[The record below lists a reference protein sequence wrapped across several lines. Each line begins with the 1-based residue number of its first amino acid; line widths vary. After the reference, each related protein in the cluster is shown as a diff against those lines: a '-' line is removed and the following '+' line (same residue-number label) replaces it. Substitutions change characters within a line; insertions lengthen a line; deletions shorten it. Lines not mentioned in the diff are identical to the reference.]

1 MTNKIFSSFFC
12 VAFCIFGCST
22 LFSNKEEQAILKA
35 EIYPIVVILDKPP
48 KNEIFQIRENGPYL
62 GAKDYKLSYF
72 DDNLIRNYI
81 VPDYENNGDTI
92 HIATG
97 RERLELAHNIR
108 NLDIIHFYLRQGD
121 TLLISYQGQAPVPKL
136 LNRDTRTY
144 DLDYDIRKA
153 EFVNEG
159 DYSAIMKRSA
169 MSLFFNYSPE
179 SNVPMIDQIR
189 SFDQELLDQAYV
201 ENEKERSFLDSIF
214 QSNRISEKEYHFYS
228 KNIEFKKRQLD
239 YVNRNLANKEHLNEF
254 YMQYDS
260 EWLGM
265 LEFRKA
271 FNKYI
276 DHFAG
281 LHHIPVIRK
290 SNGQAKDYCVLYDSI
305 VVSKSIEENLKQMA
319 LYNCLERILNKYP
332 VSDSKHYIKLYEQQ
346 FNDTVRS
353 DILVKKYKLDIP
365 VQNDLLLKD
374 KDGKAY
380 QYTEIIEQSEGK
392 VIYVDFWASWCG
404 PCIKALP
411 YSFSLHNDYEEVL
424 FIYLSIDDSFE
435 KWQKSIKKHGLEEKE
450 HSYFIENRHTSSLL
464 ENLSLDVI
472 PRYLMYNKRG
482 DLEHKNAPGPKGSD
496 IRELLERH
504 VEM

>member
-1 MTNKIFSSFFC
+1 MRGRFFLIIIFLSFF
-12 VAFCIFGCST
+12 VLSCSNQKGEEDRN
-22 LFSNKEEQAILKA
+22 LESNS
-35 EIYPIVVILDKPP
+35 IVVILNDPP

-97 RERLELAHNIR
+97 RERLELAHNIS

-121 TLLISYQGQAPVPKL
+121 TLLINYQGQTPVPKL

-153 EFVNEG
+153 EFLNEG
-159 DYSAIMKRSA
+159 AYSAIMKRGA
-169 MSLFFNYSPE
+169 IPLFFNYSPE
-179 SNVPMIDQIR
+179 SNVPMMDQIR

-214 QSNRISEKEYHFYS
+214 QSNQISPDLYHIFK
-228 KNIEFKKRQLD
+228 KNIEFNKLQLD
-239 YVNRNLANKEHLNEF
+239 YENRNLANTDNLGE
-254 YMQYDS
+254 YYPTYDS
-260 EWLGM
+260 TWFGM

-271 FNKYI
+271 FDLYI
-276 DHFAG
+276 EHLAV
-281 LHHIPVIRK
+281 LHNVSVINK
-290 SNGQAKDYCVLYDSI
+290 SNSNLTDYRVLFDSI
-305 VVSKSIEENLKQMA
+305 ATSKYLDKIAKQMA
-319 LYNCLERILNKYP
+319 LYNCLENIITKFP
-332 VSDSKHYIKLYEQQ
+332 ISDSRHYIELYEQQ
-346 FNDTVRS
+346 FNDTIRS
-353 DILVKKYKLDIP
+353 NILVKKYKLDIP

-380 QYTEIIEQSEGK
+380 QFTEIIEQSEEK

-450 HSYFIENRHTSSLL
+450 HNYFIENRHTSSLL
-464 ENLSLDVI
+464 ENLSFDAI

-482 DLEHKNAPGPKGSD
+482 DLEHKNAPGPKGSE
-496 IRELLERH
+496 IRELLERY
-504 VEM
+504 VEI